1 MPIPNRTTPYSIIDN
16 DAQELLDKE
25 EAKARTEAIRDN
37 TKSFSQA
44 FAEARRARLAGTGGD
59 TYTYNGRKI
68 LAYSQD
74 DLNALDANK
83 FQQLQSV
90 YKWIT
95 QKGNK
100 AQSGNASNN
109 TQENINSANTTVD
122 ERMVD
127 NYDERYAINPFKKE
141 MPKPIN
147 TYGRKPSPP
156 QFSNY
161 ADGMPKAKAGDP
173 EFTEDM
179 LDLVQSVAI
188 DALLA
193 VSTAGLGNYIMGGVK
208 GMNKARIIAPG
219 IESAIPKF
227 DDAIDLAKRGMPY
240 IENERKQLDALR
252 KIVAQAEEAKRA
264 VQNPVG
270 FSFKPFT
277 EGADAIKR
285 QRYIERMLSEF

>member
-1 MPIPNRTTPYSIIDN
+1 MPIPNRTTPYSVIDN

-74 DLNALDANK
+74 DLNAMDADK
-83 FQQLQSV
+83 FEQLRNS
-90 YKWIT
+90 YKWIKQS
-95 QKGNK
+95 QKEL
-100 AQSGNASNN
+100 AGNASNAK
-109 TQENINSANTTVD
+109 QENISSANTTVD
-122 ERMVD
+122 EPMVD

-147 TYGRKPSPP
+147 TYGRKPSPE

-179 LDLVQSVAI
+179 LDLVQSGAI

-193 VSTAGLGNYIMGGVK
+193 VTTAGLGNYIMGGVK
-208 GMNKARIIAPG
+208 GMNKARTIAPG

-264 VQNPVG
+264 VQKPVG

-277 EGADAIKR
+277 ESTDAIKR
-285 QRYIERMLSEF
+285 QRYIERMLNEF